1 MGWLFCLQ
9 SFSQHC
15 NTGTY
20 GMSGSQAWNI
30 RQHSTCQETTSLWNG
45 FRSEPT
51 IMGFSG
57 WMGAKSNYNTFKLF
71 CLYNYHSIYIALKGV
86 TYPFISG
93 NSGKSWCLE
102 FEMHREGQQ
111 ARNSVR
117 ISVLQSWSRIP
128 SSIILLLFH
137 FTISK
142 KEKLISTFNTC
153 WEISSAKYL
162 SLSFITYSFHPIE

>member
-20 GMSGSQAWNI
+20 AMSDSQAWNI
-30 RQHSTCQETTSLWNG
+30 RQHSTCQEITSQWNG
-45 FRSEPT
+45 LRSEP
-51 IMGFSG
+51 MMVGFSG
-57 WMGAKSNYNTFKLF
+57 CIGAKSNYNTFKLI

-86 TYPFISG
+86 TYLFIPG

-111 ARNSVR
+111 ARNCQDFCVAALKQNSFFKVFPPF
-117 ISVLQSWSRIP
+117 SFYCKQEGETNQYLQH
-128 SSIILLLFH
+128 LLRNL
-137 FTISK
+137 
-142 KEKLISTFNTC
+142 
-153 WEISSAKYL
+153 L
-162 SLSFITYSFHPIE
+162 S